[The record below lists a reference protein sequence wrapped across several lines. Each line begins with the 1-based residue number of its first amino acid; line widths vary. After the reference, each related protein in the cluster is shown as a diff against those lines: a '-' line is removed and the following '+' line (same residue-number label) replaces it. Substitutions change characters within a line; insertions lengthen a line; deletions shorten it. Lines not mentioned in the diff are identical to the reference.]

1 GNLNTDA
8 INEAIALGRLFK
20 ATLVAL
26 SLIYTTHREGQ
37 QRKIR
42 LEEIQQS
49 KDFLEV
55 VRHKARRQRVPLESV
70 ELYTPDAVETIRTFS
85 GEMDCACIL
94 LFLRKNRGQ
103 LLASHEIKRLMEQE
117 KLSVFLLFMPTR
129 QSIPRWPRWI
139 FQALSPATRHVPQH
153 LT

>member
-1 GNLNTDA
+1 MTRLLLPFTGNLNTDA

-26 SLIYTTHREGQ
+26 SLIYTTHRQGQ

-85 GEMDCACIL
+85 G
-94 LFLRKNRGQ
+94 
-103 LLASHEIKRLMEQE
+103 
-117 KLSVFLLFMPTR
+117 
-129 QSIPRWPRWI
+129 
-139 FQALSPATRHVPQH
+139 
-153 LT
+153 